1 VIITCGDCG
10 NKLAEK
16 RESGSWETKK
26 KGRTT
31 VVRPGGLESITCEE
45 CGTVW
50 QPGNDDDGFGRLAM
64 PTVRRVA

>member
-1 VIITCGDCG
+1 VIITCGNCG
-10 NKLAEK
+10 NKLAER

-26 KGRTT
+26 KRRIT

-50 QPGNDDDGFGRLAM
+50 QPAEEDTYVGRLAM